1 MRAKDFPDIIYTK
14 VDEAPELASAS
25 PLPIIKAFTKRAGIT
40 ISTMDI
46 SLAGRIIANFPE
58 ALSEDQI
65 ISDDLADLGKIVLEP
80 RANVI
85 KLPNIS
91 ASIPQLISA
100 IIELQGQGYNIPNY
114 PEFPVSI
121 KEEEIKARYDL
132 IKGSA
137 VNPVLREGNSDRR
150 AAKAVKRYAMK
161 NPHSM
166 GTWNPYSKTKVSSMD
181 SGDFYSNE
189 VSKTVSHSQVGL
201 GQIVFENADR
211 SSKKIL
217 KENLYYEEGTIVDAT
232 FLSVVELRKFVKE
245 NDIKY
250 AMINPESAVL
260 EWSLYKKNGGVW
272 PCKTILPD
280 YDVVKVLMNK
290 GKMTSILK
298 NSGLVPKSFV
308 FSASDLDFYKLEK
321 KLTYPFWIRSTYGSS
336 GLGSLKVEN
345 RESLKNWLI
354 KDIA

>member
-25 PLPIIKAFTKRAGIT
+25 LLPIIKAFTKRAGIT

-65 ISDDLADLGKIVLEP
+65 ISDDLADLGEIVLEP

-100 IIELQGQGYNIPNY
+100 INELQGQGYNIPNY

-137 VNPVLREGNSDRR
+137 VNPVLREGITLMLR
-150 AAKAVKRYAMK
+150 
-161 NPHSM
+161 
-166 GTWNPYSKTKVSSMD
+166 
-181 SGDFYSNE
+181 
-189 VSKTVSHSQVGL
+189 SQVP
-201 GQIVFENADR
+201 I
-211 SSKKIL
+211 SSAALLMPAVSRITWARL
-217 KENLYYEEGTIVDAT
+217 KQPPV
-232 FLSVVELRKFVKE
+232 
-245 NDIKY
+245 
-250 AMINPESAVL
+250 AMA
-260 EWSLYKKNGGVW
+260 
-272 PCKTILPD
+272 
-280 YDVVKVLMNK
+280 
-290 GKMTSILK
+290 
-298 NSGLVPKSFV
+298 
-308 FSASDLDFYKLEK
+308 
-321 KLTYPFWIRSTYGSS
+321 
-336 GLGSLKVEN
+336 
-345 RESLKNWLI
+345 
-354 KDIA
+354 

>member
-14 VDEAPELASAS
+14 VDAAPELASAS
-25 PLPIIKAFTKRAGIT
+25 LLPIIKAFTKRAGIS

-100 IIELQGQGYNIPNY
+100 INELQGQGYNIPNY

-137 VNPVLREGNSDRR
+137 VNPILREGNSDRR
-150 AAKAVKRYAMK
+150 AAKAVKRYAMN

-166 GTWNPYSKTKVSSMD
+166 GAWKPYSKTKVSSMN

-189 VSKTVSHSQVGL
+189 ISKTISRSQVGL
-201 GQIVFENADR
+201 GQIVFENVDR
-211 SSKKIL
+211 SSMKIL
-217 KENLYYEEGTIVDAT
+217 KKNLYYEEGTIVDAT
-232 FLSVVELRKFVKE
+232 FLSVV
-245 NDIKY
+245 
-250 AMINPESAVL
+250 
-260 EWSLYKKNGGVW
+260 
-272 PCKTILPD
+272 
-280 YDVVKVLMNK
+280 
-290 GKMTSILK
+290 
-298 NSGLVPKSFV
+298 
-308 FSASDLDFYKLEK
+308 
-321 KLTYPFWIRSTYGSS
+321 
-336 GLGSLKVEN
+336 
-345 RESLKNWLI
+345 
-354 KDIA
+354 